1 MPMLSSDYPLNNV
14 TDIPIARIAC
24 PTCGHPTPPV
34 LPTPATILEHVLKPP
49 PELPRFDNNHDE
61 LVFMCEAVWPLHE
74 QAQELPLLKDQ
85 VQDILCVCNAI
96 AHGNLLQKF
105 KVPVQ
110 GVVMVQLKD
119 IINKIVHKPGSWYR
133 RVLILNVEGTW
144 CKLIGIV
151 NKLTANLANQVQSI
165 AKVTKAIA
173 HGDLSKQI
181 EVNAQ
186 G

>member
-24 PTCGHPTPPV
+24 PTCGHPTSPV

-49 PELPRFDNNHDE
+49 PELPS
-61 LVFMCEAVWPLHE
+61 
-74 QAQELPLLKDQ
+74 QEVGTK
-85 VQDILCVCNAI
+85 
-96 AHGNLLQKF
+96 GKF
-105 KVPVQ
+105 
-110 GVVMVQLKD
+110 
-119 IINKIVHKPGSWYR
+119 GSQ
-133 RVLILNVEGTW
+133 VLILNVEETW

-181 EVNAQ
+181 EVNA
-186 G
+186 

>member
-119 IINKIVHKPGSWYR
+119 IINKIVHKPGQFTNKFGS
-133 RVLILNVEGTW
+133 
-144 CKLIGIV
+144 IV